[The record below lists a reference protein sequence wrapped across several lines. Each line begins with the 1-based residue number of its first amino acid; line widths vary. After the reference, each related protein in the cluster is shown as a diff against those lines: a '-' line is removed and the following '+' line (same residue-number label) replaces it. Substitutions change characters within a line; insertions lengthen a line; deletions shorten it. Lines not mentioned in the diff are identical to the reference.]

1 MADKI
6 LISEYKT
13 VKDNKG
19 YTSDIHDF
27 IEGVRDGKWQDIV
40 LKIRIAKTKEE
51 KDNLKKQCPAVTIS
65 GVFDTRSVSGLR
77 HHSGFIAMDIDDIE
91 NANQAKK
98 LIEKDPFIYAA
109 FVSVSG
115 NGLCLIFKIEG
126 SKHED
131 AFRSL
136 DKYLYEN
143 YSFICDKKC
152 VDVSRLRIV
161 SYDPYTHIN
170 EDAHVFKKYLPKPK
184 KAKQQQKVVFVN
196 TDFDQIVKSIYD
208 RGLNICEDYS
218 DWLRVCYAIVGEYG
232 DTNTGR
238 EHFDTLSRH
247 SSKYN
252 PKDCAKQYA
261 ACLKNHKDSK
271 TKVSTISFIYDIAK
285 RNGIETYSIETK
297 EVIRSAASQSK
308 AGVSKQDIAKGL
320 EKFNDIS
327 IEFSGPIIEQV
338 IKNGIEHQTE
348 NIIEDIIHFLQPYGL
363 RKNLITRNVEMNG
376 KPINDDDINTLFID
390 CKSMFDKASKDLVC
404 SVIFSNKIDQYN
416 PILEFFNSPPHEIDT
431 EYPNIKNLINSIK
444 TDTKNYD
451 KWVLK
456 WLVSI
461 VASAQGN
468 YSPLVLVFSGA
479 VQGTGKTYWMRYL
492 LPKQL
497 RYLFAESDMDNGK
510 DDEILMTK
518 KLIILDDEYGG
529 KSKRESKKLKK
540 ITAKEFIN
548 VREPY
553 GRVSV
558 DLRRIAVFCGTS
570 NDSQI
575 LDDPTGN
582 RRVLPINILSLDHY
596 SYNASDKIMLWH
608 ELHHLYKSGYDYT
621 VLKEDI
627 KELASSSEMF
637 NASTPEE
644 ELILINFK
652 VPENNLKGEWL
663 TVTEIINIMVS
674 NTKFNV
680 MSNTRIG
687 MLLNKNGFQ
696 KSRFRKNGIPA
707 TQYFVERINDFN
719 SKTDEDTPF

>member
-1 MADKI
+1 MGTSEKT

-13 VKDNKG
+13 VRDNKG

-27 IEGVRDGKWQDIV
+27 IKGVRDGKWQDIV

-126 SKHED
+126 SRHED
-131 AFRSL
+131 AFMSL
-136 DKYLYEN
+136 DKYLYDN

-161 SYDPYTHIN
+161 SYDPYIHIN

-184 KAKQQQKVVFVN
+184 KTKQQQKVVFVN

-218 DWLRVCYAIVGEYG
+218 DWLRVCYAIVSEYG
-232 DTNTGR
+232 DTETGR
-238 EHFDTLSRH
+238 DHFDTLSRH

-252 PKDCAKQYA
+252 PKDCVKQYN
-261 ACLKNHKDSK
+261 ACLRNHNDSK
-271 TKVSTISFIYDIAK
+271 KKVSTIAFIYDIAK

-327 IEFSGPIIEQV
+327 IEFSEPIIDQV

-348 NIIEDIIHFLQPYGL
+348 NIIEDIIHFLQPYDL
-363 RKNLITRNVEMNG
+363 RKNLLTRNVELNG
-376 KPINDDDINTLFID
+376 KAVDDDDLNTLYID
-390 CKSMFDKASKDLVC
+390 CKSMFEKTTKDLIF
-404 SVIFSNKIDQYN
+404 SVIFSNKTPQYN
-416 PILEFFNSPPHEIDT
+416 PIKELLENEPE
-431 EYPNIKNLINSIK
+431 PNGTPNLDKLIKSIK
-444 TDTKNYD
+444 TDTEHYD
-451 KWVLK
+451 KWLTK
-456 WLVSI
+456 WLVAC
-461 VASAQGN
+461 VASAYGDD
-468 YSPLVLVFSGA
+468 SPLTLVLSGEK
-479 VQGTGKTYWMRYL
+479 QGTGKTFFFRRL
-492 LPKQL
+492 LPKKI
-497 RYLFAESDMDNGK
+497 RYLYGESKMDKGK

-518 KLIILDDEYGG
+518 KLIIMDDEYGG
-529 KSKRESKKLKK
+529 KSKKEDKKFKDM
-540 ITAKEFIN
+540 TSKEFIN

-553 GRVSV
+553 GRVFV
-558 DLRRIAVFCGTS
+558 DLRRIAMFAGTS
-570 NDSQI
+570 NDTQI
-575 LDDPTGN
+575 ISDPTGN
-582 RRVLPINILSLDHY
+582 RRVLPIHVLDIDHDL
-596 SYNASDKIMLWH
+596 YNSCDKLQLWV
-608 ELHHLYKSGYDYT
+608 ELYHLYKNGYDFT
-621 VLKEDI
+621 VLKEEIQQLND
-627 KELASSSEMF
+627 STEMF
-637 NASTPEE
+637 NASNPDE
-644 ELILINFK
+644 ELLFTKISK
-652 VPENNLKGEWL
+652 PENKYVGEYM
-663 TVTEIINIMVS
+663 TATEIIKYITADTKYVFS
-674 NTKFNV
+674 NV
-680 MSNTRIG
+680 RIG
-687 MLLNKNGFQ
+687 MLLSKMGFE
-696 KSRFRKNGIPA
+696 KSRKKRGGNSVVVYHVMKIDQNE
-707 TQYFVERINDFN
+707 QNDQA
-719 SKTDEDTPF
+719 PF